1 MSEIFFLIHLNEINF
16 QRQRMDQKWIDPLIE
31 TYYDDSIQGAS
42 RGDILFPHSL
52 IQLVEN
58 SFQIEFDFFR
68 CH

>member
-1 MSEIFFLIHLNEINF
+1 ME
-16 QRQRMDQKWIDPLIE
+16 QKWIDPFIE